1 MIQGRSARGFARK
14 QVVAAASAL
23 LLSLSVAAGIAM
35 AQAPG
40 SDAAAPKRVEHG
52 QPVEAFGGYGGG
64 ARIAEPVL
72 PAGVDVFNLTL
83 EETRRYSRSLNFEVV
98 GHSYFKG
105 PWLSPFAKQH
115 HLGAGFN
122 GVRVYDGIAYLGGY
136 NGPPTLFGTLI
147 ADVHDPQNMKP
158 LAFVPCKPGTRC
170 VYVRVNTKR
179 HILVGAHD
187 KSKDDP
193 VQPPAGQPAQ
203 AGVSFTDISDP
214 SKPKELGFIETE
226 PDGATHG
233 FDIDDRYAYVCATT
247 PKSKKNPGKG
257 FFQNHELVI
266 IDYQDPTHP
275 VQVGNFHIPGQEM
288 GETYG
293 PSDAGANSDGTPQMI
308 WCHEV
313 FYDKDK
319 LYVAYRDAGMVVL
332 DVKDRAHPKQIS
344 RLDYVPPYSGQ
355 NFGAAHSSIPVLPTP
370 DAVPKLVI
378 NTDELFG
385 CPPGFGRV
393 MDISDLGYPQVISTF
408 RIPHVSDGY
417 NFTSQQFDC
426 PAGGS
431 LTSHLPWQSY
441 KSASLFFITWYNE
454 GMRAF
459 DFSNPYEPRE
469 IGYYYSPPYVCGEF
483 TKSCGGGVFTP
494 VFRHSREEF
503 QDPTTGLIYMTDG
516 NGGGL
521 TVLRWTGPI
530 PPNPPLPGAR

>member
-1 MIQGRSARGFARK
+1 MNREADLGLHWGNGICRLAATSLLLLATWLGAGAA
-14 QVVAAASAL
+14 VAQTSAASKIMPSTEAE
-23 LLSLSVAAGIAM
+23 
-35 AQAPG
+35 Q
-40 SDAAAPKRVEHG
+40 R
-52 QPVEAFGGYGGG
+52 VEAFGGYGGL
-64 ARIAEPVL
+64 AAIPEPVL
-72 PAGVDVFNLTL
+72 PSGVDVFNLTL
-83 EETRRYSRSLNFEVV
+83 DETKLYSRSLNFEVI
-98 GHSYFKG
+98 GHNYFKG
-105 PWLSPFAKQH
+105 PWLTPFAKEH

-147 ADVHDPQNMKP
+147 ADVHDPKNMKP
-158 LAFVPCKPGTRC
+158 LSFIPCMPGTRC
-170 VYVRVNTKR
+170 VYVRVNNRR
-179 HILVGAHD
+179 HILVGAD
-187 KSKDDP
+187 DTTKDSPYPDNGP
-193 VQPPAGQPAQ
+193 VQ
-203 AGVSFTDISDP
+203 AGVSFTDVSNP
-214 SKPKELGFIETE
+214 SQPKQLGYIVTE
-226 PDGATHG
+226 PNGNTHG
-233 FDIDDRYAYVCATT
+233 FDIDDRYAYVCATV

-266 IDYQDPTHP
+266 IDYIDPTHP
-275 VQVGNFHIPGQEM
+275 VQVGSFHIQGQEM
-288 GETYG
+288 GENYG
-293 PSDAGANSDGTPQMI
+293 PSDAGVNSDGTPQQI

-319 LYVAYRDAGMVVL
+319 LYIAYRDAGMVVL
-332 DVKDRAHPKQIS
+332 NVADRTHPVQIS

-370 DAVPKLVI
+370 SSVPKLVI

-393 MDISDLGYPQVISTF
+393 IDISDLSSPQVISTF

-417 NFTSQQFDC
+417 DFTAEQFVC
-426 PAGGS
+426 PPGGS
-431 LTSHLPWQSY
+431 LTSHLPWQSFR
-441 KSASLFFITWYNE
+441 SASLFFVTWYNE
-454 GMRAF
+454 GERAI
-459 DFSNPYEPRE
+459 DFSNPYLPKE

-503 QDPTTGLIYMTDG
+503 EDPTTGLIYLTDG

-521 TVLRWTGPI
+521 TVLKWTGPI

>member
-1 MIQGRSARGFARK
+1 RVMKQQRSGRAHRRSLGM
-14 QVVAAASAL
+14 ASSL
-23 LLSLSVAAGIAM
+23 LLSLALGCATAS
-35 AQAPG
+35 AQTQGGTTPSGKAY
-40 SDAAAPKRVEHG
+40 VHG
-52 QPVEAFGGYGGG
+52 QPIEAFGGYGGG
-64 ARIAEPVL
+64 ARIPEPVV
-72 PAGVDVFNLTL
+72 PSGVDVFNLSL
-83 EETRRYSRSLNFEVV
+83 EQTRRYSRSYNFEVV

-115 HLGAGFN
+115 NLGAGFN
-122 GVRVYDGIAYLGGY
+122 GVHVYDSIAYLGGY

-158 LAFVPCKPGTRC
+158 LAFVPCRPGTRC
-170 VYVRVNTKR
+170 VYVRVNTQR

-193 VQPPAGQPAQ
+193 AQPPAGQPAQ
-203 AGVSFTDISDP
+203 AGVSFTDVSDP
-214 SKPKELGFIETE
+214 AKPKELGFIETE

-275 VQVGNFHIPGQEM
+275 VQVGNFHVPGQET
-288 GETYG
+288 GEEYG
-293 PSDAGANSDGTPQMI
+293 PTDAGKNPDGTPQMI
-308 WCHEV
+308 WCHEI

-319 LYVAYRDAGMVVL
+319 LYVAYRDAGMIVL
-332 DVKDRAHPKQIS
+332 DVHDRTHPVQVS

-355 NFGAAHSSIPVLPTP
+355 NFGAAHSSVPVLPTK

-393 MDISDLGYPQVISTF
+393 MDISDLSNPQVISTF
-408 RIPHVSDGY
+408 RLPHTSDDY
-417 NFTSQQFDC
+417 DFTAGQFNC
-426 PAGGS
+426 PPGGS
-431 LTSHLPWQSY
+431 LTSHLPWQS
-441 KSASLFFITWYNE
+441 SRSPSLFFITWYSE
-454 GMRAF
+454 GLRAI

-469 IGYYYSPPYVCGEF
+469 IG
-483 TKSCGGGVFTP
+483 
-494 VFRHSREEF
+494 
-503 QDPTTGLIYMTDG
+503 
-516 NGGGL
+516 
-521 TVLRWTGPI
+521 
-530 PPNPPLPGAR
+530 

>member
-1 MIQGRSARGFARK
+1 MKQQRSGRAHRRSLGM
-14 QVVAAASAL
+14 ASSL
-23 LLSLSVAAGIAM
+23 LLSLALGCATAS
-35 AQAPG
+35 AQTQGGTTPSGKAY
-40 SDAAAPKRVEHG
+40 VHG
-52 QPVEAFGGYGGG
+52 QPIEAFGGYGGG
-64 ARIAEPVL
+64 ARIPEPVV
-72 PAGVDVFNLTL
+72 PSGVDVFNLSL
-83 EETRRYSRSLNFEVV
+83 EQTRRYSRSYNFEVV

-115 HLGAGFN
+115 NLGAGFN

-158 LAFVPCKPGTRC
+158 LAFVPCRPGTRC
-170 VYVRVNTKR
+170 VYVRVNTQR

-193 VQPPAGQPAQ
+193 AQPPAGQPAQ
-203 AGVSFTDISDP
+203 AGVSFTDVSDP
-214 SKPKELGFIETE
+214 AKPKELGFIETE

-275 VQVGNFHIPGQEM
+275 VQVGNFHVPGQEM
-288 GETYG
+288 GEEYG
-293 PSDAGANSDGTPQMI
+293 PTDAGKNPDGTPQMI
-308 WCHEV
+308 WCHEI

-319 LYVAYRDAGMVVL
+319 LYVAYRDAGMIVL
-332 DVKDRAHPKQIS
+332 DVHDRTHPVQVS

-355 NFGAAHSSIPVLPTP
+355 NFGAAHSSVPVLPTK

-393 MDISDLGYPQVISTF
+393 MDISDLSNPQVISTF
-408 RIPHVSDGY
+408 RLPHTSDDFD
-417 NFTSQQFDC
+417 FTAGQFNC
-426 PAGGS
+426 PPGGS
-431 LTSHLPWQSY
+431 LTSHLPWQS
-441 KSASLFFITWYNE
+441 SRSPSLFFITWYSE
-454 GMRAF
+454 GLRAI

-469 IGYYYSPPYVCGEF
+469 IGYYYSPPYVCGEY
-483 TKSCGGGVFTP
+483 TKSCGGGVYTP

-503 QDPTTGLIYMTDG
+503 EDPTTGLVYMTDG

-521 TVLRWTGPI
+521 TVLRYTGPV
-530 PPNPPLPGAR
+530 PRNPPLPGAR

>member
-1 MIQGRSARGFARK
+1 VRARIRERTS
-14 QVVAAASAL
+14 VVASTL
-23 LLSLSVAAGIAM
+23 LVSLSVSLVSGAAL
-35 AQAPG
+35 AQPSNTAP
-40 SDAAAPKRVEHG
+40 DARHRAEKG

-64 ARIAEPVL
+64 ARIPEPVL
-72 PAGVDVFNLTL
+72 PSGVDVFNLTL
-83 EETRRYSRSLNFEVV
+83 EQTRRYSRSLNFEVV

-115 HLGAGFN
+115 GLGAGFN

-147 ADVHDPQNMKP
+147 ADVHDPLNMKP
-158 LAFVPCKPGTRC
+158 LSFVPCKPGTRC
-170 VYVRVNTKR
+170 VYVRVNQRR

-187 KSKDDP
+187 SSKANPDQPSGP
-193 VQPPAGQPAQ
+193 VQ
-203 AGVSFTDISDP
+203 AGVSFTDVSDP
-214 SKPKELGFIETE
+214 AKPKELGYVVTE
-226 PDGATHG
+226 PNGATHG

-275 VQVGNFHIPGQEM
+275 VQVGSFHVPGQEE
-288 GETYG
+288 GEAYG
-293 PSDAGANSDGTPQMI
+293 PTDAGKNPDGTPQMI

-319 LYVAYRDAGMVVL
+319 LYIAYRDAGMIILNVA
-332 DVKDRAHPKQIS
+332 DRAHPVQVS

-355 NFGAAHSSIPVLPTP
+355 NFGAAHSSIPILPTP
-370 DAVPKLVI
+370 TSVPKLVI

-393 MDISDLGYPQVISTF
+393 MDISELSNPQVISTF
-408 RIPHVSDGY
+408 RIPHVSDSY
-417 NFTSQQFDC
+417 NFTTEQFEC
-426 PAGGS
+426 PPGGS

-454 GMRAF
+454 GLRAF

-483 TKSCGGGVFTP
+483 TKDCGGGVFTP

-503 QDPTTGLIYMTDG
+503 EDPTTGLIYVTDG

-530 PPNPPLPGAR
+530 PPRPPLPGAR